1 MAWEVFV
8 VNLDGHFDSRNDAA
22 EDEHL
27 IDLGRADEVKV
38 AIEAAFPGT
47 TWSDA
52 GWGDWS
58 GDGGTVGFDLGDD
71 DHIQDLNLHVAADE
85 AVVERILSFTATN
98 GWHAGDTAD
107 GPFLDAV
114 DDPAEGLRASRD
126 HA

>member
-8 VNLDGHFDSRNDAA
+8 VKLDGTFDSRNDAA

-27 IDLGRADEVKV
+27 IDLGTSDEVKA
-38 AIEAAFPGT
+38 AIGSAFPGT
-47 TWSDA
+47 TWSEA

-58 GDGGTVGFDLGDD
+58 GDGGSVAFDLGDD
-71 DHIQDLNLHVAADE
+71 DHIQDLNLHVNAGDE
-85 AVVERILSFTATN
+85 VVTRILSFTAAN

-107 GPFLDAV
+107 GPFLDAL
-114 DDPAEGLRASRD
+114 DDPAEGLRIARD